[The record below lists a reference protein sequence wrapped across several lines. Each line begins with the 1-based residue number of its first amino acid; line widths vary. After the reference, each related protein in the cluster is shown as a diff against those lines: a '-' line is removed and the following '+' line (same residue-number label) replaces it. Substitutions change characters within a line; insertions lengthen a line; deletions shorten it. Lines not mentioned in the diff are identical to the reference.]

1 MIWLDLIKL
10 FAIFLVVFAHC
21 YQQFDS
27 GYLDS
32 PVFLFI
38 YAFHMPLFM
47 MISGFLTDYDKIDSH
62 SNRTLRKRFLQ
73 LILPSLLWISIIW
86 IVEVLIGKTHLTFSR
101 SLWYGL
107 WFLKSLFVC
116 TIILIIPKLL
126 FRDKWIS
133 LTVSLIL
140 CLISVFIPH
149 LWFLQLNVMFPCF
162 VVGIFIRNL
171 LTKNIRHTASITI
184 TSSLVFIVCFMFFDK
199 NILYPNMYLILS
211 SEWIGQYPAYLLR
224 IMTGIS
230 GSIAV
235 IGIFL
240 LLFQNV
246 NNNIISRLSK
256 YGKYTL
262 EIYIL
267 QPLIL
272 EVILSH
278 YFDIQFQNFG
288 FYTHLIY
295 FTLSVLII
303 MCCIGLADLFGLIRL
318 DWTFNFNKF
327 KRSCLKY
334 QS

>member
-1 MIWLDLIKL
+1 MVWLDLIKL

-21 YQQFDS
+21 YQQFYS
-27 GYLDS
+27 GYKDS
-32 PVFLFI
+32 LIFLFI

-47 MISGFLTDYDKIDSH
+47 MVSGFLTDYDKIESH
-62 SNRTLRKRFLQ
+62 SIDTLRKRFLQ
-73 LILPSLLWISIIW
+73 LILPSILWISVIW
-86 IVEVLIGKTHLTFSR
+86 IFEVLIEKTHLSLSR

-107 WFLKSLFVC
+107 WFLKSLFAC
-116 TIILIIPKLL
+116 NIILIIPKLL
-126 FRDKWIS
+126 LGNKWGS
-133 LTVSLIL
+133 LTVSMVISLV
-140 CLISVFIPH
+140 SVFIPH

-162 VVGIFIRNL
+162 VIGIFIRNL

-199 NILYPNMYLILS
+199 NILYPNMYLMLS

-224 IMTGIS
+224 MMTGIS
-230 GSIAV
+230 GSVAV
-235 IGIFL
+235 IGIFM

-246 NNNIISRLSK
+246 NNNIINRLSK

-267 QPLIL
+267 QSLIL

-278 YFDIQFQNFG
+278 YFEIQFQDYG
-288 FYTHLIY
+288 QYTHLIY
-295 FTLSVLII
+295 FALSVLII
-303 MCCIGLADLFGLIRL
+303 MCCIGLADLFRWMGL

-327 KRSCLKY
+327 KRTCLKY